1 MKTLIERIAELIGT
15 CFSPGSYLRWR
26 RCCKPVTHL
35 AEKSSVAVMGVD
47 FPSCKVMLNGAVSNE
62 EAIAIIEKR
71 LHGDQ
76 PTVGSRAGDAPQT
89 IQNGII

>member
-1 MKTLIERIAELIGT
+1 MKTSMERIAALIRA
-15 CFSPGSYLRWR
+15 CVSPGFYLRWR
-26 RCCKPVTHL
+26 RWCKPVAHL
-35 AEKSSVAVMGVD
+35 VKKSSVAVMGVG

-76 PTVGSRAGDAPQT
+76 PTVGNRV
-89 IQNGII
+89 